1 MSQLVPP
8 VVLKASKKHTGKCQH
23 TICSFYFCSSATLV
37 FLNGLGDTGFGWAGA
52 LNTIRP
58 DFLKVISF
66 WKGRFIN
73 NSDLLA
79 PKLGEKLAEER
90 RKWKLVAVTIK

>member
-23 TICSFYFCSSATLV
+23 TICSFYICSSATLV
-37 FLNGLGDTGFGWAGA
+37 FLHGLGDTGFGWAGA

-66 WKGRFIN
+66 WKGSIEN
-73 NSDLLA
+73 NSYLL
-79 PKLGEKLAEER
+79 GSY
-90 RKWKLVAVTIK
+90 VGM

>member
-1 MSQLVPP
+1 MPRFSVY
-8 VVLKASKKHTGKCQH
+8 S
-23 TICSFYFCSSATLV
+23 IDYFPSATLV
-37 FLNGLGDTGFGWAGA
+37 FLHGLGDTGFGWAGA